1 MVTWAETIQSLS
13 TDLSTEKVLY
23 QRRKWGCEEEPKG
36 GEELKE
42 GGEELKEGGE
52 ELKEGGEELKK
63 GGEELKEGGEEL
75 KEGGEELKGNGEGL
89 EVDTAQ
95 LLCTSA
101 WLWPRPALEPGCCVF
116 CV

>member
-23 QRRKWGCEEEPKG
+23 QRRKWGCEEEPK
-36 GEELKE
+36 
-42 GGEELKEGGE
+42 
-52 ELKEGGEELKK
+52 
-63 GGEELKEGGEEL
+63 GGEEL